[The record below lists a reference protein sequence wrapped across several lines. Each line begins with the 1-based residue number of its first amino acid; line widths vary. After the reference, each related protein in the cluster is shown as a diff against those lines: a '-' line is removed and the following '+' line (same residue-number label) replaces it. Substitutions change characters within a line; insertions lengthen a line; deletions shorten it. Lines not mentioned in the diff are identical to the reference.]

1 MHPLLVSLWS
11 EFAPPANDASSI
23 ARHRD
28 DESLRARFFDLDYPS
43 VALNDLAWSETMT
56 TKLMLSAAFALSA
69 ALLAPDCRA
78 QTSAPVTQESAD
90 AVFGSKIDPRA
101 VHALSENMGIWKAV
115 VPPVKMPGAFADHD
129 PIGVAAGKLIPADC
143 SINWTDPDTHKLYCF
158 TSATSLVYFLTAPHT
173 NIGRA
178 TKSWLKLMGS

>member
-1 MHPLLVSLWS
+1 MTRYRLIP
-11 EFAPPANDASSI
+11 I
-23 ARHRD
+23 A
-28 DESLRARFFDLDYPS
+28 L
-43 VALNDLAWSETMT
+43 AL
-56 TKLMLSAAFALSA
+56 AATLGAQVG
-69 ALLAPDCRA
+69 RA
-78 QTSAPVTQESAD
+78 QTSAPITQQSVEPI
-90 AVFGSKIDPRA
+90 FGSKIDPRA
-101 VHALSENMGIWKAV
+101 VHALSDHMGIWKAV
-115 VPPVKMPGAFADHD
+115 VPPVKMPGAFDDHD